1 MVTKLNKKKVKQL
14 KKQVNELK
22 RKLQKMEIRP
32 CQGDADLK
40 EREKDVKAL
49 KDQIFSLENESDRYL
64 YSRWEN
70 E

>member
-40 EREKDVKAL
+40 QREKDIRAL
-49 KDQIFSLENESDRYL
+49 KDKIFLLENESDKYL
-64 YSRWEN
+64 YSRWDKE
-70 E
+70 